1 MKGFVRWMSLVAAAA
16 VLAVSCSKDKPKGS
30 LSFNAPAAYL
40 RAGQKLTVGFSA
52 SSNIAA
58 SSYYISQKP
67 EGWDDPVID
76 ASARTVSITAPESF
90 DDGTV
95 RSGSVVLTGAPGG
108 GPIASATLFVGVVDG
123 IALDDPANGGGPAN
137 SYLVSKPETYYT
149 FDALHKGDGS
159 TPLATA
165 RVDILWQSVS
175 GLVNYVDFR
184 NGDVSF
190 FVGADDDGEL
200 QEGNALLG
208 AYDAAGTLLWS
219 WHLWVTGYD
228 PDDADRTVTFNGY
241 RMMDRNLGALDNRNG
256 SAEEILASYGLY
268 YQWGR
273 KDPFIGPSTY
283 QASRGASAK
292 MYDGSGKTVTTE
304 FVLSDAATGTTE
316 YAQQHPLTFLLTEKQ
331 DGDWLVTGSSS
342 SQWSDTK
349 SVNDPCPAG
358 WRVAPAAAF
367 DGLAIVEDITAQDAA
382 ARYDDSYG
390 WTLERNGVSSLFI
403 GAGYRTYLD
412 GKISNIYDN
421 LPVPTAL
428 ASRNEAIDL
437 QPWVGYYW
445 TTGTQQGL
453 GTTFY
458 FWFDK
463 SDPAQSGVLYAKA
476 MGRANG
482 MQVRCVR
489 EE

>member
-1 MKGFVRWMSLVAAAA
+1 MKGFVRWMFLVAAAA
-16 VLAVSCSKDKPKGS
+16 LLAVSCSKDKPKGS
-30 LSFNAPAAYL
+30 LSFDAPAAYL
-40 RAGQKLTVGFSA
+40 QAGQKVTVGFSA
-52 SSNIAA
+52 SSNISA
-58 SSYYISQKP
+58 SSYYISGKP

-90 DDGTV
+90 ENGTV
-95 RSGSVVLTGAPGG
+95 RSGTVTLSGAPGG
-108 GPIASATLFVGVVDG
+108 GAVASATLFVGVVGG
-123 IALDDPANGGGPAN
+123 IALDDPAKGGGAAN
-137 SYLVSKPETYYT
+137 SYLVTEPETYYT
-149 FDALHKGDGS
+149 FDAMHKGDGI

-165 RVDILWQSVS
+165 RVGIVWQSLS
-175 GLVNYVDFR
+175 GLVKYVDFR
-184 NGDVSF
+184 DGKISF
-190 FVGADDDGEL
+190 FAGADTDGAL

-208 AYDAAGTLLWS
+208 AYDAEGTLIWS
-219 WHLWVTGYD
+219 WHLWVTDYD
-228 PDDADRTVTFNGY
+228 PSDDDNTVVFNGF
-241 RMMDRNLGALDNRNG
+241 RMMNRNLGALDDRNG

-273 KDPFIGPSTY
+273 KDPFIGPGTY
-283 QASRGASAK
+283 QADKGASAK
-292 MYDGSGKTVTTE
+292 MYDGNGRSVTMD
-304 FVLSDAATGTTE
+304 FVLSDAATGTME
-316 YAQQHPLTFLLTEKQ
+316 YAVQHPLTFLLTEKK
-331 DGDWLVTGSSS
+331 DGDWLASGGSSS
-342 SQWSDTK
+342 LWSDTK
-349 SVNDPCPAG
+349 RVDDPCPYG

-367 DGLAIVEDITAQDAA
+367 EALSIVEDVTAEDAA
-382 ARYDDSYG
+382 RRYYDAYG

-421 LPVPTAL
+421 LPVPVAI

-445 TTGTQQGL
+445 TTGTQSGL
-453 GTTFY
+453 GQSFY

-463 SDPAQSGVLYAKA
+463 SDPAASGVRNGTA

-489 EE
+489 VE